1 MSSVN
6 PRVQVVGRRLDVEH
20 HRLCD
25 FLTRIAQPH
34 EWLEAGS
41 PEAARLLGG
50 RGLLDAPLPVV
61 VNEERTFSGASV
73 EVLAAALGLHGAA
86 EALAL
91 RPRGHRRGPRRSR
104 RRRVR
109 EQRAPFSD
117 DGAVGMQSNRAS
129 PTREG

>member
-20 HRLCD
+20 HRLRD

-61 VNEERTFSGASV
+61 VT
-73 EVLAAALGLHGAA
+73 
-86 EALAL
+86 
-91 RPRGHRRGPRRSR
+91 
-104 RRRVR
+104 
-109 EQRAPFSD
+109 
-117 DGAVGMQSNRAS
+117 
-129 PTREG
+129 